1 VKTLLYFCQYFPF
14 GQREP
19 LAQTEVFQLAP
30 HFEKILIIPFFREEG
45 ERPIPENAEVHWF
58 EKSTR
63 SWNAPKTCNTH
74 QVSQNILKRIPEI
87 GPLDQWN
94 LEFVRKWRAARIH
107 AERLMFDLDISSETI
122 LYSPWM
128 NPWGAT
134 LSIVK
139 EYLKELKVYP
149 SVFFR
154 ANGADLYRERMT
166 AVQRKFQAVTL
177 ELATRVFTVSNHGS
191 EHLKH
196 HYPRY
201 SWKIETSYH
210 GNIPLQ
216 LFYSPGN
223 EKRWLSVSTLQPVKR
238 LERILEL
245 LSKVTEPT
253 VWTHLGG
260 EGKAL
265 AALKK
270 RCEALP
276 PHITVDFRGRMRQGE
291 ILDVLQNEHFD
302 LFLNV
307 SDSEGLPLSAVEAAQ
322 AGIPLLLS
330 DVGGSKEIPHA
341 QVLPVSPFLPEVWL
355 SKIHDLQN
363 QPLQDRQLIQSG
375 AQLRF
380 GWKNYSEF
388 AQKMLF
394 DVQGTVVIMDD
405 NLPGYSIAKALID
418 AGVAPSKITV
428 IRKRIGRMK
437 QLSIADFDA
446 SIAPKPWILFPLNE
460 GHWEEAKKW
469 KEREPDS
476 IRLTFDPITR
486 NDSLQKHLQREKVQK
501 AGIPT
506 VPFSLVQDFVWGTLP
521 LPLVVKPSNKMEEG
535 RKAERL
541 ILIHSLKDWEE
552 QRHQFQP
559 TDLVESWK
567 KGAKVAA
574 VVGFRGESEVEQF
587 SAFRRRC
594 YPDDYTVFST
604 VEVLE
609 NETLLQ
615 LSSQILEQ
623 IPVKGLFEIE
633 FLETENGFEFLEL
646 NNRATTWIEA
656 WRWTGKNVV
665 FQTLL
670 WSIGKPTN
678 ITAEKMGSGWLVH
691 RKHEWL
697 NLKHKPDQVR
707 WLVSLYL
714 KGKKAMW
721 I

>member
-1 VKTLLYFCQYFPF
+1 MKTLLYFCQYFPF

-30 HFEKILIIPFFREEG
+30 HFEKIIIIPFFKEDG
-45 ERPIPENAEVHWF
+45 IRPIPPNAEIHWF

-63 SWNAPKTCNTH
+63 SWNTPKTCDTH
-74 QVSQNILKRIPEI
+74 QASQNILKRIPEI
-87 GPLDQWN
+87 TFFNSLNP
-94 LEFVRKWRAARIH
+94 EFARKWRAARIH
-107 AERLMFDLDISSETI
+107 AERLMTDLNLSSETI

-128 NPWGAT
+128 QPWGPT
-134 LSIVK
+134 LSV
-139 EYLKELKVYP
+139 LKEHCQTLNLQLPLFV
-149 SVFFR
+149 R

-166 AVQRKFQAVTL
+166 AVQRKLQAVTM
-177 ELATRVFTVSNHGS
+177 ELANRVFPVSQHGS

-196 HYPRY
+196 YYPTH
-201 SWKIETSYH
+201 SWKIETAYH
-210 GNIPLQ
+210 GQDALSLNVATGDGQ
-216 LFYSPGN
+216 H
-223 EKRWLSVSTLQPVKR
+223 WVSVSTLQPIKR
-238 LERILEL
+238 LDRIIEMLFN
-245 LSKVTEPT
+245 VTEPT

-265 AALKK
+265 EALKK
-270 RCEALP
+270 QTEQLP
-276 PHITVDFRGRMRQGE
+276 PHVTIDFRGRMRQGE

-307 SDSEGLPLSAVEAAQ
+307 SDSEGLPLSAVEAAH

-330 DVGGSKEIPHA
+330 DVGGSQEIPNST
-341 QVLPVSPFLPEVWL
+341 VLPVSPFQVNDWL
-355 SKIHDLQN
+355 EAARKLGQSSVEA
-363 QPLQDRQLIQSG
+363 RQQIQRS
-375 AQLRF
+375 AQQQF
-380 GWKNYSEF
+380 GWKNYSDF
-388 AQKMLF
+388 AQTIQSEF
-394 DVQGTVVIMDD
+394 EGTVVIMDD
-405 NLPGYSIAKALID
+405 NLPGYSIAKALMD
-418 AGVAPSKITV
+418 AGIPQEKLTV
-428 IRKRIGRMK
+428 IRKRVGRMSS
-437 QLSIADFDA
+437 LNIADFDA
-446 SIAPKPWILFPLNE
+446 SSHAKPWILFPLNE
-460 GHWEEAKKW
+460 AHWEEAKKW

-476 IRLTFDPITR
+476 IRLTFDPTTR
-486 NDSLQKHLQREKVQK
+486 NNSLQKHHQREKVQS

-506 VPFSLVQDFVWGTLP
+506 VPFSLVQEFVWGTLP

-574 VVGFRGESEVEQF
+574 VVGFMGEGEAEQF

-633 FLETENGFEFLEL
+633 FLETENGYEFLEL

-656 WRWTGKNVV
+656 WRWAGKNVI
-665 FQTLL
+665 FQTFL

-678 ITAEKMGSGWLVH
+678 VTAEKMGSGWLVH
-691 RKHEWL
+691 RKNEWL
-697 NLKHKPDQVR
+697 NVRHKPDQLF
-707 WLVSLYL
+707 WLL
-714 KGKKAMW
+714 KLLLRGKKARW